1 MMPETNLH
9 THTYRCHHATGEDR
23 AYVEE
28 AIRAGVRVLGFADH
42 SPILYPADS
51 NFCSCARMRPDE
63 YEGYVQSV
71 LDLKQEYRDD
81 IEIHLGA
88 ELEYLPALFSDTL
101 AFLCAYP
108 IEYLLLGQHYVGN
121 EYDAGSLYTGKA
133 TDDPTVLRR
142 YVDQTIAGLRT
153 GAFTYLAHP
162 DTIHFTGD
170 SDLFLAEMTP
180 LLKEAKRLGIPVEA
194 NFLGFREHRHYPRRD
209 LWELVREIGNEV
221 VIGFDAHTVET
232 FRLTR
237 EMDELRAWLASLS
250 LSPLMRIPLRDPH
263 DALASL

>member
-9 THTYRCHHATGEDR
+9 THTFRCRHATGEDR

-28 AIRAGVRVLGFADH
+28 AIQAGVRVLGFADH
-42 SPILYPADS
+42 SPMLFPADANYYS
-51 NFCSCARMRPDE
+51 SFRMYPSE
-63 YEGYVQSV
+63 YEGYVQSI
-71 LDLKQEYRDD
+71 LDLKREYQDD

-88 ELEYLPALFSDTL
+88 EMEYLPALFPAILS
-101 AFLCAYP
+101 FLCAYP
-108 IEYLLLGQHYVGN
+108 IEYLLLGQHFIGN
-121 EYDAGSLYTGKA
+121 EYDAGSFYTGKP
-133 TDDPTVLRR
+133 TDDPTVLHR
-142 YVDQTIAGLRT
+142 YVEQTIDGLRT

-180 LLKEAKRLGIPVEA
+180 LLREAKQLGIPVEA

-250 LSPLMRIPLRDPH
+250 LTPLTEIPLRDPH
-263 DALASL
+263 AALASL